1 MLAISMGLYGFIN
14 MPMLAFVA
22 FFIYLG
28 AANEGAASRGRS
40 LTQGIPVRAAM
51 MTEYHTLAHGAT
63 IREAANLLLS
73 TSQQDFPVV
82 LGGQVLG
89 LLGRNALLRGM
100 AQGPE
105 SYVAGYMEREFPS
118 VPPDKDLA
126 DVLPLMAHAG
136 ACVLVM
142 QDDRLLGLLSSENL
156 SQFLLLRSVGLQ
168 PLEG

>member
-1 MLAISMGLYGFIN
+1 

-51 MTEYHTLAHGAT
+51 MTQFRTLSHGAT
-63 IREAANLLLS
+63 VRDAANLMLS
-73 TSQQDFPVV
+73 TSQQDFPIVH
-82 LGGQVLG
+82 GDQVIG
-89 LLGRNALLRGM
+89 LLARNAVLRGM
-100 AQGPE
+100 AHDGAN
-105 SYVAGYMEREFPS
+105 SYVAGFMQREFPS
-118 VPPDKDLA
+118 VPPDQDLA
-126 DVLPLMAHAG
+126 EVLPLMAHSG

-142 QDDRLLGLLSSENL
+142 QDGRLLGLLSSDNL

-168 PLEG
+168 PSEG